1 MNRSPVTGIIPFTLF
16 GALNKAAGSTF
27 LRAEQ
32 LAANSPRFEIWK
44 HGRNYDSLIFQ
55 KAYWTE
61 MMEIFEG
68 PKILDLCDTD
78 WSNGSFDIMTTGNL
92 VDAITCS
99 SPELTN
105 LLQSYFPSKLV
116 EHVPDRIDLKQLPSP
131 RPHHTGK
138 AQHAL
143 WFGFIPNAYETLG
156 QLAGTLRSCGLSLTI
171 LADQPY
177 QMNDEIAELRPRF
190 IKYDMQTAYRQIQ
203 EADVVLNPRSEKG
216 NFRYK
221 SNNKTIIS
229 LALGVPVAHT
239 SGDVERLMDEFNRNN
254 DVTKHAQIIRQE
266 YGIERSVHQYLR
278 ILQNIG

>member
-1 MNRSPVTGIIPFTLF
+1 
-16 GALNKAAGSTF
+16 
-27 LRAEQ
+27 
-32 LAANSPRFEIWK
+32 
-44 HGRNYDSLIFQ
+44 
-55 KAYWTE
+55 
-61 MMEIFEG
+61 
-68 PKILDLCDTD
+68 
-78 WSNGSFDIMTTGNL
+78 
-92 VDAITCS
+92 
-99 SPELTN
+99 
-105 LLQSYFPSKLV
+105 
-116 EHVPDRIDLKQLPSP
+116 
-131 RPHHTGK
+131 
-138 AQHAL
+138 
-143 WFGFIPNAYETLG
+143 
-156 QLAGTLRSCGLSLTI
+156 
-171 LADQPY
+171 
-177 QMNDEIAELRPRF
+177 MNDEIAELRPRF